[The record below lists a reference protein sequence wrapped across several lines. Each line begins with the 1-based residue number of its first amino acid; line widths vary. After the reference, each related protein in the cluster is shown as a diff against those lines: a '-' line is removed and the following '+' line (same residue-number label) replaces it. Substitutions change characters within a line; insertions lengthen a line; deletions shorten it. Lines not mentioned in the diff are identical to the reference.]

1 MERAQQR
8 PTPDGQ
14 AAGIIEHTRCTQ
26 MRLLTAYSSTG
37 LLRIKVVV
45 PHRYSYANRLETF
58 DGWRGPLPADELAS
72 AGFIYRNKA
81 DSTQCA
87 FCFITIDGWRAGH
100 QIEVEH
106 RHHSPG
112 CSQHGYTGHPSH
124 NLRYPLNSKLKREV
138 TRYAKEIIAAMAA
151 RSESLFVNCR
161 TIAIPSEPVA
171 AVKSKLKVQ
180 VKKSSPSTAAARHED
195 IKLCKICY
203 DQEMSVLFLPCAH
216 LLCCPS
222 CASKTSHCPLCR
234 KNIDKS
240 VPTFISFD

>member
-1 MERAQQR
+1 M
-8 PTPDGQ
+8 PPM
-14 AAGIIEHTRCTQ
+14 I
-26 MRLLTAYSSTG
+26 YSSSG
-37 LLRIKVVV
+37 SMRMEQVA
-45 PHRYSYANRLETF
+45 PYRNSYANRLETF
-58 DGWRGPLPADELAS
+58 DGWPGPLAADELAS
-72 AGFIYRNKA
+72 AGFIYRNRA

-87 FCFITIDGWRAGH
+87 FCFVVIDGWRPGH
-100 QIEVEH
+100 RVEEEH
-106 RHHSPG
+106 RRHSPG
-112 CSQHGYTGHPSH
+112 CSQYGDTGHPSH
-124 NLRYPLNSKLKREV
+124 NMPYSPTALNSEMMREIYRRADEV
-138 TRYAKEIIAAMAA
+138 FEKVMAA
-151 RSESLFVNCR
+151 RSESLFVNCP
-161 TIAIPSEPVA
+161 TIEIPNEPAA
-171 AVKSKLKVQ
+171 AVKSKPKVQ